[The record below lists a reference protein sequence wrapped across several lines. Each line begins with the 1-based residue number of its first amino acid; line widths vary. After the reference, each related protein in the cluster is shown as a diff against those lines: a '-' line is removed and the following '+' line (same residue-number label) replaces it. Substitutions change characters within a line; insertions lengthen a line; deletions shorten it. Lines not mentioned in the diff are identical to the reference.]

1 MLILYNEEWHVTMYM
16 NIKAVGPIS
25 YVFYWTVVFI
35 AQIMI
40 LKLLV
45 ALFLR
50 HFIDYIKSE
59 IIEDDGDFLKILKM
73 GFKRRLLNL
82 ANYINNKEE
91 TEALNKESK
100 FKSFKTAIINKII
113 NFSKNLVILFLK
125 IIKKYDKV

>member
-91 TEALNKESK
+91 TEALNNESK
-100 FKSFKTAIINKII
+100 FKSFKTALINKII
-113 NFSKNLVILFLK
+113 NFSKNLVILFLQ
-125 IIKKYDKV
+125 IIKI